1 MFKES
6 GVPILVITGY
16 LGSGKTTL
24 INNILKKNKDKRI
37 ALIVNDIGEVNIDE
51 ELVLKSGYIKQEDKG
66 DVVPLSNGCICC
78 TLKKDLVDQISTLAS
93 KDEFDYIII
102 EASGICEPL
111 PIAQTISIMEQT
123 SESYGVPR
131 ICYLDNVLTI
141 VDAKRLVDE
150 FSAGD
155 ALINSEVGEDDLE
168 KLLIEQIEFCNQI
181 IINKVSDVDKEDL
194 AKVRSVIKTLQP
206 NAEIIETD
214 YSEIPNE
221 KILDTHNFNFDK
233 ASSSAGWIELL
244 ENPEEEEEGEALEYG
259 ITTFVYYN
267 RKQFD
272 LEKFQDVIE
281 KYSKNIIRAKGY
293 VWTKETDNECVI
305 FEKIGKQKV
314 LRSIGS
320 WIIDMPKEE
329 RDDILKYNPD
339 VRDAWDPELGDKMNK
354 IVFIGRDMDKASI
367 IQDLN
372 DAL

>member
-1 MFKES
+1 MLSDS

-233 ASSSAGWIELL
+233 ASSSAGWVEEL
-244 ENPEEEEEGEALEYG
+244 EREEEEEEAEGEALEYG
-259 ITTFVYYN
+259 ISTFVYYE
-267 RKQFD
+267 RKAFD
-272 LEKFQDVIE
+272 RKRFKEFAND
-281 KYSKNIIRAKGY
+281 NFDNTIIRSKGVLY
-293 VWTKETDNECVI
+293 FDDEEDMSSM
-305 FEKIGKQKV
+305 FEQAGSQKSLMQAGEWFATLPKDESDK
-314 LRSIGS
+314 LRK
-320 WIIDMPKEE
+320 MEPKL
-329 RDDILKYNPD
+329 DQD
-339 VRDAWDPELGDKMNK
+339 WDPVYGDRMVKL
-354 IVFIGRDMDKASI
+354 VFIGKNMDKESI
-367 IQDLN
+367 IN
-372 DAL
+372 V